1 MWVLSTLI
9 LLSPLLQGYCLY
21 TLTTLSCF
29 VCLLFVCTSTTM
41 SYDLFVKLI
50 GLDLLH
56 YQTSGCSSCRWR
68 RRRRQRC
75 RPSPQQ
81 RSPQVSP
88 AGACPKFGASFL
100 IFFLSAKKG
109 GKIRPNLRQNP
120 VDRVWVDGPPDQPD
134 LPAVLAEAIL
144 GWEME
149 WGTCQGNLAQR
160 YKSRKSVYAS
170 VLIRQRSWSTMEL
183 KSIEGRRRC
192 WKNAVGNSNLRRKR
206 CSLSPTTPASV
217 VEQKPSGGK

>member
-1 MWVLSTLI
+1 MAIILYTGQLIYEWMWVLSTLI

-50 GLDLLH
+50 GLHLLLIIALAKT
-56 YQTSGCSSCRWR
+56 QTSGCSSCRWR
-68 RRRRQRC
+68 KRRRQRC

-100 IFFLSAKKG
+100 IFCFGKKRWQNQAKFKAKPCWPCLSGWPA
-109 GKIRPNLRQNP
+109 RPTRPSCRAGRGDPWLRNGMRNLSGEL
-120 VDRVWVDGPPDQPD
+120 GPTLQ
-134 LPAVLAEAIL
+134 I
-144 GWEME
+144 
-149 WGTCQGNLAQR
+149 
-160 YKSRKSVYAS
+160 
-170 VLIRQRSWSTMEL
+170 
-183 KSIEGRRRC
+183 
-192 WKNAVGNSNLRRKR
+192 
-206 CSLSPTTPASV
+206 
-217 VEQKPSGGK
+217 

>member
-1 MWVLSTLI
+1 MWVMSTLI
-9 LLSPLLQGYCLY
+9 LFSPLLQGYCLY

-29 VCLLFVCTSTTM
+29 VCLLFVCTLTTM

-50 GLDLLH
+50 GLDLLLTIALAKT
-56 YQTSGCSSCRWR
+56 QTSGCSSCRWR
-68 RRRRQRC
+68 KRRRQRC

-100 IFFLSAKKG
+100 IFCFGKKG
-109 GKIRPNLRQNP
+109 DKIRPNLRQNP

-144 GWEME
+144 GWEMVWSFTE
-149 WGTCQGNLAQR
+149 AVRGTWPNATNLE
-160 YKSRKSVYAS
+160 KVFT
-170 VLIRQRSWSTMEL
+170 L
-183 KSIEGRRRC
+183 RC
-192 WKNAVGNSNLRRKR
+192 WFVTIRGADPQWS
-206 CSLSPTTPASV
+206 
-217 VEQKPSGGK
+217 

>member
-1 MWVLSTLI
+1 MWVMSTLI

-50 GLDLLH
+50 GLDLLLIIALAKT
-56 YQTSGCSSCRWR
+56 QTSGCSSCRWR

-100 IFFLSAKKG
+100 IFCFGKKG
-109 GKIRPNLRQNP
+109 DKIRPNLRQTLLT
-120 VDRVWVDGPPDQPD
+120 VFEWMA
-134 LPAVLAEAIL
+134 LPTNQTFLPCWPRRSLAEK
-144 GWEME
+144 WNEE
-149 WGTCQGNLAQR
+149 PVRGTWPNATNLE
-160 YKSRKSVYAS
+160 KVFT
-170 VLIRQRSWSTMEL
+170 L
-183 KSIEGRRRC
+183 RC
-192 WKNAVGNSNLRRKR
+192 WFVTIRKGDPQW
-206 CSLSPTTPASV
+206 S
-217 VEQKPSGGK
+217 